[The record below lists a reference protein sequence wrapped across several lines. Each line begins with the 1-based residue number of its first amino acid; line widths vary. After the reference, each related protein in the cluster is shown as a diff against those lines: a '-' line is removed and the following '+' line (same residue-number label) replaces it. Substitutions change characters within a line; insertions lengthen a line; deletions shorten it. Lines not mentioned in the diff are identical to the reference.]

1 MNKIF
6 KENTTVGLLDYEQ
19 KIAYFSKHHN
29 NKVRSELAE
38 SFKNFDEE
46 FSEKILCDLL
56 NDKNWIVRNDAAESL
71 ETIGTI
77 KYAVPSLYKQ
87 IQKEK
92 SYLNIS
98 RMLINLTTII
108 RADYI
113 EEKRTLIYFSLEMKN
128 KYYKVA
134 MIKSSVLLCL
144 IYLDKSDYYEEL
156 LHIYASKNLED
167 KYHVV
172 IHLRLLVNYNLMY
185 RDNTFNQIILND
197 VSKLI
202 VLNDKHYFL
211 IKDTIQNIIKIIS
224 TN

>member
-1 MNKIF
+1 MNKRKIVSFDVKEYMNKIF
-6 KENTTVGLLDYEQ
+6 EENATVGLLDYEQ
-19 KIAYFSKHHN
+19 RIIYFSKHHN

-38 SFKNFDEE
+38 SLKNFEEE

-108 RADYI
+108 HADYI
-113 EEKRTLIYFSLEMKN
+113 EEKKN
-128 KYYKVA
+128 
-134 MIKSSVLLCL
+134 S
-144 IYLDKSDYYEEL
+144 
-156 LHIYASKNLED
+156 N
-167 KYHVV
+167 
-172 IHLRLLVNYNLMY
+172 
-185 RDNTFNQIILND
+185 
-197 VSKLI
+197 
-202 VLNDKHYFL
+202 
-211 IKDTIQNIIKIIS
+211 
-224 TN
+224 